1 MSKICDK
8 SVFVI
13 FRPINTHY
21 CHSRGCTLQHNLH
34 SVFSQRPCSPDTYFA
49 MQCYSR
55 VYYFAL
61 HFSCIFNLKR
71 IGSQVNEDDDFHNLV
86 FELLKYIFVLS
97 QNVWQRFF
105 SFSNCLVV
113 SIFPSAGHSVLTAGE
128 WLIIEYCPVW
138 SVVVVWY
145 QQQQHI
151 YWLSDTNNTTAKQCT
166 TQNTKY

>member
-55 VYYFAL
+55 VHYFAL
-61 HFSCIFNLKR
+61 YFSCIFNLKR
-71 IGSQVNEDDDFHNLV
+71 IGSQVNEDDDFHNLITWTTGTEHPPGV
-86 FELLKYIFVLS
+86 PPVRHQDVVLAVHRHARRSVELTVALACTNYVL
-97 QNVWQRFF
+97 
-105 SFSNCLVV
+105 
-113 SIFPSAGHSVLTAGE
+113 
-128 WLIIEYCPVW
+128 Y
-138 SVVVVWY
+138 
-145 QQQQHI
+145 
-151 YWLSDTNNTTAKQCT
+151 SDEI
-166 TQNTKY
+166 

>member
-55 VYYFAL
+55 VHYFAL
-61 HFSCIFNLKR
+61 YFSCIFNLKR
-71 IGSQVNEDDDFHNLV
+71 IGSQVNEDDDFHNLGKRECWQCSV
-86 FELLKYIFVLS
+86 SALFSFPILFCQTVNFFSAKPPNSVLS
-97 QNVWQRFF
+97 SYLF
-105 SFSNCLVV
+105 L
-113 SIFPSAGHSVLTAGE
+113 PGG
-128 WLIIEYCPVW
+128 
-138 SVVVVWY
+138 
-145 QQQQHI
+145 
-151 YWLSDTNNTTAKQCT
+151 AKAPPAPPLLRLWTSPYVICSPAIG
-166 TQNTKY
+166 

>member
-55 VYYFAL
+55 VHYFAL
-61 HFSCIFNLKR
+61 YFSCIFNLKR
-71 IGSQVNEDDDFHNLV
+71 IGSQVNEDDDFHNLMFWSLLFYAV
-86 FELLKYIFVLS
+86 FTHWYFFLPFFSSFCCWILPFVFHLLLKHLKPHIKSVFR
-97 QNVWQRFF
+97 Q
-105 SFSNCLVV
+105 SNESNFEVTLRAKTNECIP
-113 SIFPSAGHSVLTAGE
+113 IFPE
-128 WLIIEYCPVW
+128 KRPN
-138 SVVVVWY
+138 
-145 QQQQHI
+145 
-151 YWLSDTNNTTAKQCT
+151 SDYFLKQ
-166 TQNTKY
+166 